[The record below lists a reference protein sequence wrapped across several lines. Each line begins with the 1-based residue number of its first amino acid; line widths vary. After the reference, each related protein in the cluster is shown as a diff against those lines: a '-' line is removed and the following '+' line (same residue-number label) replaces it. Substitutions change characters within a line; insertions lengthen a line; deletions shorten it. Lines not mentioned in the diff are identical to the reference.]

1 MKFLKISA
9 KLCLMLLASL
19 FAGIFLLWCVFLLP
33 DRLTQTHAARSAE
46 TFSYEGIGAAV
57 GYTYADQ
64 LDNWTDALMIG
75 NACYQKEDASALNRA
90 AAAYRPDYQNG
101 DPITSLDAYVK
112 AEEDVGSIAYPRYW
126 HGYLVALRP
135 LLMVTDYLGIR
146 SINTVFF
153 AVTILLLVLVII
165 KRKQYQL
172 FLPLGIT
179 ILFLRPLAIIHSLQ
193 LSTVFYPT
201 MLSVIVCIYF
211 QKWMCREGHFLY
223 LFLMNGIVIAYADLL
238 TYPVASLGVLLT
250 VFMMI
255 QEKNGA
261 CREDSADCGWFSRL
275 GIWLFW
281 HVGRKMADFFD
292 YFTSE
297 CFGRCRFAGTGPRF
311 QQLWRKSFFQSDGIY
326 AEYRCR
332 IYRCSGISG
341 GCLSSVDDFYAVEK

>member
-223 LFLMNGIVIAYADLL
+223 LFLMNGIVIA
-238 TYPVASLGVLLT
+238 
-250 VFMMI
+250 
-255 QEKNGA
+255 
-261 CREDSADCGWFSRL
+261 
-275 GIWLFW
+275 
-281 HVGRKMADFFD
+281 
-292 YFTSE
+292 
-297 CFGRCRFAGTGPRF
+297 
-311 QQLWRKSFFQSDGIY
+311 
-326 AEYRCR
+326 
-332 IYRCSGISG
+332 
-341 GCLSSVDDFYAVEK
+341 

>member
-255 QEKNGA
+255 QEKTAPAEKIRQIVAG
-261 CREDSADCGWFSRL
+261 SVV
-275 GIWLFW
+275 WLFW

>member
-126 HGYLVALRP
+126 HGYLVELRP

-153 AVTILLLVLVII
+153 AVTILLLV
-165 KRKQYQL
+165 
-172 FLPLGIT
+172 FL
-179 ILFLRPLAIIHSLQ
+179 
-193 LSTVFYPT
+193 
-201 MLSVIVCIYF
+201 
-211 QKWMCREGHFLY
+211 
-223 LFLMNGIVIAYADLL
+223 
-238 TYPVASLGVLLT
+238 
-250 VFMMI
+250 
-255 QEKNGA
+255 
-261 CREDSADCGWFSRL
+261 
-275 GIWLFW
+275 
-281 HVGRKMADFFD
+281 
-292 YFTSE
+292 
-297 CFGRCRFAGTGPRF
+297 
-311 QQLWRKSFFQSDGIY
+311 
-326 AEYRCR
+326 
-332 IYRCSGISG
+332 
-341 GCLSSVDDFYAVEK
+341 

>member
-255 QEKNGA
+255 QEKTAPAEKIRQIVAG
-261 CREDSADCGWFSRL
+261 FSRL